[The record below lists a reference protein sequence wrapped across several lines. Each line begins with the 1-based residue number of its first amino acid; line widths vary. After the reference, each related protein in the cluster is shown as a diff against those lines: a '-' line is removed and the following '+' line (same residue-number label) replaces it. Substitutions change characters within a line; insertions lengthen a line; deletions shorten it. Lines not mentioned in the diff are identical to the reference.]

1 MTLKPADFTGQ
12 KHDSRIN
19 FPHRQGK
26 PAAANRLFLNTENAE
41 ITSGVITLRKLFKI
55 VIAVLAAIVILIAAF
70 GALIFLD
77 LAAYTATSSKTLTP
91 TGTAVGKALVI
102 YDPGLSGAAKGV
114 ADKVASYL
122 QSSGYTTTLA
132 GIKSSAAAHTTGYQV
147 IVVGGPTYAGAL
159 TASVKACL
167 SNLKTDQGAKVGV
180 FGSGSGSTTPSD
192 VSMLR
197 NSVPALKD
205 NGALSQA
212 IVVKIGQNEDLSAR
226 ASDFVT
232 QLTTT

>member
-1 MTLKPADFTGQ
+1 LK
-12 KHDSRIN
+12 
-19 FPHRQGK
+19 
-26 PAAANRLFLNTENAE
+26 
-41 ITSGVITLRKLFKI
+41 KLFKI
-55 VIAVLAAIVILIAAF
+55 IIAVFAVIIILVAAF
-70 GALIFLD
+70 GAVIFLD
-77 LAAYTATSSKTLTP
+77 LAAYTATGSKTLTP
-91 TGTAVGKALVI
+91 TGTAVGKAIVI

-114 ADKVASYL
+114 ADKVASDL

-180 FGSGSGSTTPSD
+180 FGSGSGATSPSD
-192 VSMLR
+192 VSMLK

-212 IVVKIGQNEDLSAR
+212 VVVKIGQSEN
-226 ASDFVT
+226 
-232 QLTTT
+232 LTTRAQGFVSQLVS